1 MGDPVELTDLQLDV
15 MRVLWDRGGATTAE
29 VHRALADT
37 RGLAFTTVATLLTRM
52 EKRGVVERASSE
64 RPFLYRARVSER
76 EVRRSMVG
84 GLVERLF
91 AGDVAATVNYL
102 LGSPGVRAEDLERVQ
117 QMLAERRGRGGAR

>member
-91 AGDVAATVNYL
+91 AGDVAATVN
-102 LGSPGVRAEDLERVQ
+102 
-117 QMLAERRGRGGAR
+117 